1 MITDILKVFILSAT
15 AFFVGIALTPVL
27 TFFLYRYRFWRKS
40 ARTDAPDG
48 TKTPIFNALHRER
61 ETTVPRMGGILIWI
75 IPLLLSFIFFG
86 LSRWFDGPLLSKIN
100 FLSRSQTWLPL
111 FTLVA
116 ASLVGAADDVI
127 QIFGKGKYIAGGMR
141 FSRRLALITLIA
153 LVGAYW
159 FFVKLDVNAVFV
171 PFVGAVPLGILFVPV
186 FVLVMLATFSGSVI
200 DGLDG
205 LSGGTLAAAFAA
217 YSGIA
222 WAQGQVD
229 LAAFTGVIVGALLAF
244 LWFNIPPARFYMGET
259 GMFGLT
265 TTLAVVAFLTEQVA
279 VLPIIAFPLLVSSA
293 SVILQFASKR
303 FLKRKIFRVAPLH
316 HHFEA
321 IGWSAHTVVMRYWV
335 VSVIFALLGMVAA
348 LAGRVT
354 LP

>member
-1 MITDILKVFILSAT
+1 
-15 AFFVGIALTPVL
+15 
-27 TFFLYRYRFWRKS
+27 
-40 ARTDAPDG
+40 
-48 TKTPIFNALHRER
+48 
-61 ETTVPRMGGILIWI
+61 
-75 IPLLLSFIFFG
+75 
-86 LSRWFDGPLLSKIN
+86 
-100 FLSRSQTWLPL
+100 
-111 FTLVA
+111 
-116 ASLVGAADDVI
+116 
-127 QIFGKGKYIAGGMR
+127 
-141 FSRRLALITLIA
+141 
-153 LVGAYW
+153 
-159 FFVKLDVNAVFV
+159 
-171 PFVGAVPLGILFVPV
+171 
-186 FVLVMLATFSGSVI
+186 
-200 DGLDG
+200 LDG

-229 LAAFTGVIVGALLAF
+229 LAAFTGVIVGVLLAF

-265 TTLAVVAFLTEQVA
+265 TTLAVVAFLTEQVV
-279 VLPIIAFPLLVSSA
+279 VLPIIAFPLVMSSA

-303 FLKRKIFRVAPLH
+303 FLKRKLFRVAPLH

-321 IGWSAHTVVMRYWV
+321 IGWPAHTVVMRYWV